1 MAMAML
7 ALSILP
13 MVVGVDTGTGIG
25 IIMETEEFGPK
36 LWMCDN
42 RKVIDDQIE
51 DGRGNGKMIYAQK
64 VELCE
69 DQTAGSCS
77 SAGSLLDPQPTTNA
91 DCTGAK
97 IPGTW
102 TEDQTAGSCSG
113 AGSLLDPQPT
123 TNADCTGAKIPGTWT
138 KGATENWCDD
148 QCNQFPDVSDCV
160 STCLRADTATDGKHK
175 SAEYCPILKGPELIE
190 RSQNYAFEGE
200 KIEWLVLA
208 MDKNKIEE
216 ITDVF
221 ATIGSSQGEGN
232 DVEVECVRLNGYAAP
247 GEQLIPECNARI
259 SEEELDQ
266 FDDQTMAYYE
276 CTLTVETPESMEG
289 EHFVTVEAMDASG
302 LSATMDENEYWF
314 FNPII
319 AVSVDGD
326 VDFGIVRPGT
336 ISYSE
341 TLLIGNDAEAGS
353 GVLLDMFIS
362 GTDFYD
368 PSLSG
373 ARCVITNRLK
383 LGNNYVSP
391 GLEWTKNQKCDI
403 GFGDTDDHLCYYATN
418 GAYSTQTDP
427 RRDSEGYVPIVYG
440 DNFNTDFY
448 NDAEIMQP
456 IGPYYPGYQLGN
468 VLAPGAEIAL
478 TFKLGLPEPCVG
490 DFSEGDIFFW
500 GEAI

>member
-13 MVVGVDTGTGIG
+13 MVVGNDTGTGIG
-25 IIMETEEFGPK
+25 INMETEEFGPR

-42 RKVIDDQIE
+42 RKVIDDPIE
-51 DGRGNGKMIYAQK
+51 TGRVDGQE
-64 VELCE
+64 V
-69 DQTAGSCS
+69 CS
-77 SAGSLLDPQPTTNA
+77 LKPENECRESERCDW
-91 DCTGAK
+91 K
-97 IPGTW
+97 
-102 TEDQTAGSCSG
+102 SG
-113 AGSLLDPQPT
+113 GDHG
-123 TNADCTGAKIPGTWT
+123 DG
-138 KGATENWCDD
+138 
-148 QCNQFPDVSDCV
+148 QC
-160 STCLRADTATDGKHK
+160 
-175 SAEYCPILKGPELIE
+175 ILKGNELIE

-216 ITDVF
+216 ISDVF
-221 ATIGSSQGEGN
+221 ATIGSVQGEGN
-232 DVEVECVRLNGYAAP
+232 DVEVECVRLP
-247 GEQLIPECNARI
+247 GGDDILRSCNARI
-259 SEEELDQ
+259 LEEEIDQ
-266 FDDQTMAYYE
+266 FDYQTMAYYE
-276 CTLTVETPESMEG
+276 CTLTVETPESMDG
-289 EHFVTVEAMDASG
+289 EYFVTVEAMDASG
-302 LSATMDENEYWF
+302 LSATMDENEYWY
-314 FNPII
+314 FNPVI

-341 TLLIGNDAEAGS
+341 TLLVGNDASPGS

-368 PSLSG
+368 PSSSG

-383 LGNNYVSP
+383 LGNNIVAS
-391 GLEWTKNQKCDI
+391 GDASNSNKCRI

-418 GAYSTQTDP
+418 GAYGTQGDP
-427 RRDSEGYVPIVYG
+427 RSDAEGYAPIVYG
-440 DNFNTDFY
+440 DSFTTDFY
-448 NDAEIMQP
+448 DDAEIIYDGASPML
-456 IGPYYPGYQLGN
+456 GPYSPGN

-490 DFSEGDIFFW
+490 DFSDGDIYFW